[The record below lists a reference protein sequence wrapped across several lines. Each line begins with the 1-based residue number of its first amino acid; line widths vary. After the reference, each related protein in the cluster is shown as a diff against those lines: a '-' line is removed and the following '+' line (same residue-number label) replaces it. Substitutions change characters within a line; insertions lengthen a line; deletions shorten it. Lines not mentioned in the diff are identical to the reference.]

1 MSQRISAMP
10 AIGEICDRPEA
21 GGRDRWRAGTEAE
34 VEQLERPGVHDD
46 GQVPAGR
53 RCRSWRPQGGV
64 RRELPPA
71 SSPGNRDAAGARD
84 EIAGCR
90 RVCTP
95 SLDMPG
101 MPQPYR
107 PAARMI
113 FLFDQPHSVTARRL
127 RRWQRA
133 LTLREGMMGR
143 WAPAGMSRGLSA
155 LVTLFPPGRCGYA
168 TPVIAPA
175 RGRSHLPCGAPS
187 SILT

>member
-1 MSQRISAMP
+1 MP

-34 VEQLERPGVHDD
+34 VEQLERLRRLRKRMGGAESIARQHA
-46 GQVPAGR
+46 QGR
-53 RCRSWRPQGGV
+53 LTV
-64 RRELPPA
+64 RE
-71 SSPGNRDAAGARD
+71 
-84 EIAGCR
+84 
-90 RVCTP
+90 
-95 SLDMPG
+95 
-101 MPQPYR
+101 
-107 PAARMI
+107 
-113 FLFDQPHSVTARRL
+113 PHSVTARRL

>member
-1 MSQRISAMP
+1 MSRWISAMP
-10 AIGEICDRPEA
+10 AIGEVGDRPEA
-21 GGRDRWRAGTEAE
+21 GGRDRWRAGTEAD

-46 GQVPAGR
+46 GQVPVGR
-53 RCRSWRPQGGV
+53 PCPCWRPGA
-64 RRELPPA
+64 A
-71 SSPGNRDAAGARD
+71 SAVNCSLYRHRGNRDAAGVRD

-90 RVCTP
+90 RVCPP

-101 MPQPYR
+101 RPRPYR
-107 PAARMI
+107 PAAGMVL
-113 FLFDQPHSVTARRL
+113 LFDQPHSVTARRL
-127 RRWQRA
+127 RRRQRA